1 MRALFI
7 VNASASS
14 VTARARVVIHKA
26 LAADFDVTLAET
38 SRRGHA
44 ERLARGAAIDGT
56 DVVVVLAGDGT
67 LNEAAN
73 GLAGSDTAL
82 APLPGGSTNVFA
94 RTIGVS
100 KDPMEATG
108 QLLSSLH
115 RRSYRRIG
123 VGAVNGRRFL
133 FHAGVGFDAAVI
145 AQVEKRSELKR
156 YAGHPLFVASAFLTW
171 FRHYD
176 HSRPRFS
183 IEVPGVGGGAEN
195 DGEAIPGCYFAIVS
209 KTSPYTFLGPRPVVV
224 SPEAGLDSALSLT
237 AFRTLRFSPVMGA
250 VVSAVTST
258 SGAGVRRNPRIVT
271 RSDLGNLSVVG
282 TEPFPYQVDGDHL
295 GEVERLDFTHE
306 RDALTLVVP

>member
-1 MRALFI
+1 VTRALLI
-7 VNASASS
+7 VNATASS
-14 VTARARVVIHKA
+14 VTPRARVVIQKA
-26 LAADFDVTLAET
+26 LAADFDVALAET

-44 ERLARGAAIDGT
+44 ERLARGAAHDGT
-56 DVVVVLAGDGT
+56 DLVVVLGGDGT

-115 RRSYRRIG
+115 RKSHRRIG
-123 VGAVNGRRFL
+123 LGVVNGRRFL
-133 FHAGVGFDAAVI
+133 FHAGLGFDAAVV

-183 IEVPGVGGGAEN
+183 VDV
-195 DGEAIPGCYFAIVS
+195 DGEVIAGCYFAIVS

-224 SPEAGLDSALSLT
+224 APEAGLDTALSLT
-237 AFRTLRFSPVMGA
+237 AFRTLRFTPVMGA

-258 SGAGVRRNPRIVT
+258 SGVGIMRNPRIVG
-271 RSDLGNLSVVG
+271 RAGLERFSVIG
-282 TEPFPYQVDGDHL
+282 PEPFPYQVDGDHL
-295 GEVERLDFTHE
+295 GDVEHLDFSYE
-306 RDALTLVVP
+306 PAALTLVVP

>member
-1 MRALFI
+1 MTRALLI
-7 VNASASS
+7 VNATASS
-14 VTARARVVIHKA
+14 VTPRARVVIQKA

-44 ERLARGAAIDGT
+44 ERLARGAAHDGT
-56 DVVVVLAGDGT
+56 DVVVVLGGDGT

-73 GLAGSDTAL
+73 GLSGSDTAL

-115 RRSYRRIG
+115 RNSYRRIG
-123 VGAVNGRRFL
+123 LGAVNGRRFL
-133 FHAGVGFDAAVI
+133 FHAGLGFDAAVV

-183 IEVPGVGGGAEN
+183 IEIDDEV
-195 DGEAIPGCYFAIVS
+195 IPGCYFAIVS
-209 KTSPYTFLGPRPVVV
+209 KTSPYTFLGSRPVVV
-224 SPEAGLDSALSLT
+224 APEAGLDTALSLT
-237 AFRTLRFSPVMGA
+237 ALRTLRFTPVMGA
-250 VVSAVTST
+250 VVSALTST
-258 SGAGVRRNPRIVT
+258 SGAGIRRNPRIVG
-271 RSDLGNLSVVG
+271 RAGLERFSVIG
-282 TEPFPYQVDGDHL
+282 PEPFPYQVDGDHL
-295 GEVERLDFTHE
+295 GDVERLDFTYE
-306 RDALTLVVP
+306 PAALTLVVP

>member
-1 MRALFI
+1 MTSGVLRGLLI
-7 VNASASS
+7 VNATASS

-26 LAADFDVTLAET
+26 LAADFDITLAET

-44 ERLARGAAIDGT
+44 ERLARGAAHDGT

-145 AQVEKRSELKR
+145 ARVEKRSELKR

-176 HSRPRFS
+176 HSRPRFAV
-183 IEVPGVGGGAEN
+183 EV
-195 DGEAIPGCYFAIVS
+195 DGELVPGCYFAIVS

-224 SPEAGLDSALSLT
+224 APEAGLDTALSLT
-237 AFRTLRFSPVMGA
+237 AFRTLRFTPVMGA

-258 SGAGVRRNPRIVT
+258 SGAGLRRNPRIVA
-271 RSDLGNLSVVG
+271 RSGLERLSFVG

-306 RDALTLVVP
+306 PAALTLVVP